1 MVGGIAASG
10 VFFTL
15 VVPDALVLK
24 VCCSV
29 CDEAL
34 QRTAGIGPHHD
45 EYNGEMPGN
54 GMGAARRK
62 GATI

>member
-1 MVGGIAASG
+1 MCIFCRGNVFTEPLPNNGRRLSG
-10 VFFTL
+10 VGA
-15 VVPDALVLK
+15 VY
-24 VCCSV
+24 

-54 GMGAARRK
+54 GKGAARRK
-62 GATI
+62 GTTI

>member
-1 MVGGIAASG
+1 MH
-10 VFFTL
+10 
-15 VVPDALVLK
+15 DR
-24 VCCSV
+24 

-62 GATI
+62 GTTIQMKKSNKYPYIKKQQRTK